1 MQKKSNFNGVLSLV
15 LCALLW
21 STGGFL
27 VKLTDW
33 NPFAIAGMRSLI
45 GFIAICL
52 IERRL
57 PLFFV
62 RKPNLNFSDTQISPI
77 DVQSTFFLYLAAI
90 CYSLTMILYI
100 MANKMTTAAN
110 TILLQYTD
118 PIYIILFGP
127 LILGEKNRVSDYIT
141 VIGVIAGMVLFFA
154 DGLSG
159 GNMTGNILA
168 MISGLTWGFCVIFM
182 RRLRGVGS
190 LNAFL
195 IAHIIT
201 FLVGLPFMFT
211 SGMPSGLTM
220 LGLFLLGVF
229 QIGLPSILYARGI
242 NTVRALTASF
252 ISMIEPMMNPV
263 WVLLF
268 DHEVPSLWTL
278 IGGGIIILFI
288 IFNAAFQTRKNNLL
302 QK

>member
-33 NPFAIAGMRSLI
+33 NPFAIAGLRSFI
-45 GFIAICL
+45 GFVAICL
-52 IERRL
+52 LERRL

-62 RKPNLNFSDTQISPI
+62 RKPSHISSDKPISPV

-100 MANKMTTAAN
+100 TANKMTTAAN

-127 LILGEKNRVSDYIT
+127 LILGEKNHTSDYVT
-141 VIGVIAGMVLFFA
+141 VVGVIAGMILFFA

-159 GNMTGNILA
+159 GNMVGNILA

-201 FLVGLPFMFT
+201 FLVGLPFIFT
-211 SGMPSGLTM
+211 SGIPSNLTM
-220 LGLFLLGVF
+220 LGLILLGVF
-229 QIGLPSILYARGI
+229 QIGIPSILYAHGI
-242 NTVRALTASF
+242 NSVRALTASF
-252 ISMIEPMMNPV
+252 VSMIEPLMNPV

-268 DHEVPSLWTL
+268 DKEMPSKWTL

-288 IFNAAFQTRKNNLL
+288 VLNAFFQTRKNNTL

>member
-1 MQKKSNFNGVLSLV
+1 MKQTHSADVLSLV

-27 VKLTDW
+27 VKLTEW
-33 NPFAIAGMRSLI
+33 NPFAIAGMRS
-45 GFIAICL
+45 FIALILICIL
-52 IERRL
+52 ERKL
-57 PLFFV
+57 PVFV
-62 RKPNLNFSDTQISPI
+62 VLSDLPPHGENTKSSV
-77 DVQSTFFLYLAAI
+77 DKSGTFFLYAAAV

-100 MANKMTTAAN
+100 TANKLTTAAN

-127 LILGEKNRVSDYIT
+127 LIIGEKNKLFDYIT
-141 VIGVIAGMVLFFA
+141 VTGIIVGMLLFFA

-168 MISGLTWGFCVIFM
+168 MLSGVTWGFCVIFM

-190 LNAFL
+190 LNAFM
-195 IAHIIT
+195 ISHIMT
-201 FLVGLPFMFT
+201 FLFGLPFMVT
-211 SGMPSGLTM
+211 SGVPSKLTI
-220 LGLFLLGVF
+220 LGLLLLGIF

-242 NTVRALTASF
+242 NSVRALSASF
-252 ISMIEPMMNPV
+252 ISMIEPLMNPV

-268 DHEVPSLWTL
+268 DKEIPSKWTL
-278 IGGGIIILFI
+278 IGGSIILLFI
-288 IFNAAFQTRKNNLL
+288 LLNALYQSHT